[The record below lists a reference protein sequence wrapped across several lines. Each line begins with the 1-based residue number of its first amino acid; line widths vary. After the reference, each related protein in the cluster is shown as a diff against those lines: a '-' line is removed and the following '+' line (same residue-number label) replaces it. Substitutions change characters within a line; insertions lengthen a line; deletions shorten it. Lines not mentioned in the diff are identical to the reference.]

1 MQQQADGQTVCLSVC
16 LSAWPLWQTRQ
27 SCCSQSPS
35 DINFIDSERGSQ
47 KRLKGCTVCILQG
60 VLYSQ
65 KGICAACHL
74 IDAHRNMRSSLAHF
88 HETRNVQTSCT
99 NFHASPIVNM
109 ATTVRIT
116 FMPLR
121 RFSWN
126 PQWRNNLWLSGVPN
140 FIEIGK
146 CSKYRQN
153 FACTLQYNSTTR
165 VQHHNS
171 ITVQYNTKQYN
182 STTVREYN
190 STTARQYKSTTVQQY
205 NSTTARQY
213 KSTTVQQ
220 YDSTTAQ
227 QYNSTTVQHYNST
240 TVQQHNSPQA
250 RLPTAPLTN
259 CRPNIKLKEFSE
271 LFILSKTVPHSNT
284 NLRSEQTPTCV
295 PMVEVLFK
303 GPLQLLALLTKRQMF
318 VQPVPTN
325 GVWHGWRGVQ
335 SPDDGLFMPSLEA
348 GNRTQHGTSKSSST
362 NHNTEHANPTAH
374 GMPDSLVDEAVQ
386 SDKIST
392 SRAQRLKT
400 PITRWNVSGTE
411 HGDGQGQRT
420 SRCRSYSYVQVKV
433 RVKQSRYRPGVAQRV
448 PGS

>member
-1 MQQQADGQTVCLSVC
+1 VQQQADGQTVCLSVC

-240 TVQQHNSPQA
+240 TVQQHNSTTAQQYNSTTVQQHNSTTAQQHNSTTVQQHNSTTLQQHNSTTAQQYNSTTVQHYNSTTVQQHNSPQA

-362 NHNTEHANPTAH
+362 NHNTEHANPTA
-374 GMPDSLVDEAVQ
+374 Q
-386 SDKIST
+386 T
-392 SRAQRLKT
+392 T
-400 PITRWNVSGTE
+400 TRNI
-411 HGDGQGQRT
+411 
-420 SRCRSYSYVQVKV
+420 
-433 RVKQSRYRPGVAQRV
+433 
-448 PGS
+448 